1 MLRQQRTSAREYG
14 NLVLVCGRVLSCRFL
29 HQNGF
34 KWQSDQEFYM
44 YRQEI
49 WIKCEALGRYQSK
62 KFRPTASLHQNSIQS
77 LHAGAGQ
84 RSQELK
90 SMAGQL
96 AMGSLDVFIL
106 FPKKPQ
112 AD

>member
-14 NLVLVCGRVLSCRFL
+14 NLVLVLVGVSF
-29 HQNGF
+29 HVASYTKMDSNGKVTKSF
-34 KWQSDQEFYM
+34 TMFYM

-90 SMAGQL
+90 HGGSAGY
-96 AMGSLDVFIL
+96 GFS
-106 FPKKPQ
+106 
-112 AD
+112 